1 MLLFALF
8 LGALIAVAQHWSLR
22 HALDGVSLRAAPAR
36 RLVEP
41 GEVFP
46 LVTTVTNRSRRFLPF
61 VRASLVVP
69 IELTSRDD
77 RAQLTARGQDHF
89 ELRSSLWLMPRQTW
103 RQELP
108 VSFARRGRYV
118 FTDATLYAGGFL
130 GVGETLEYVSQFQEL
145 VVMPARCG
153 GPGLDTVLG
162 GFLGDRSVDRF
173 LLEDPVLTL
182 GFREYTGREPM
193 KSISWTQSARSG
205 QLMVKNYDYT
215 LELTATVLLNIDTP
229 HTDGWEERLERCFSL
244 ARTVCEQLEEKQIP
258 YRFVTNAGAA
268 GARIQWSQ
276 VEDGLGSHHL
286 SAILEGLGRATYE
299 SLWSFAQT
307 LAQCARQAEQ
317 GRTHIVITPER
328 QDVRQAA
335 LRKLEQLTG
344 TRALILTAEEATDL

>member
-1 MLLFALF
+1 MLLFALA
-8 LGALIAVAQHWSLR
+8 LGLLIAIAQEWSLR
-22 HALDGVSLRAAPAR
+22 HALDGVSLHAASAR

-61 VRASLVVP
+61 VRFSLSVP
-69 IELTSRDD
+69 PALTPRDD
-77 RAQLTARGQDHF
+77 RAQLTTCGLNHK
-89 ELRSSLWLMPRQTW
+89 ELRCSLWLMPRQTW

-108 VSFARRGRYV
+108 VSFAARGRYV
-118 FTDATLYAGGFL
+118 FTDAILYAGGFL
-130 GVGETLEYVSQFQEL
+130 GVGETLEYVSQYQEL

-153 GPGLDTVLG
+153 GPELDTLLG

-215 LELTATVLLNIDTP
+215 LELTATVLLNIDTAR
-229 HTDGWEERLERCFSL
+229 TDGWEARLERCFSL
-244 ARTVCEQLEEKQIP
+244 ARAVCERLEEKQIP
-258 YRFVTNAGAA
+258 YCFVTNAGAV
-268 GARIQWSQ
+268 GARAQWSQ
-276 VEDGLGSHHL
+276 VGDGLGSGHL
-286 SAILEGLGRATYE
+286 SAVLEGLGRATYE
-299 SLWSFAQT
+299 PLRPFAQT
-307 LAQCARQAEQ
+307 LAQCASRAEQ
-317 GRTHIVITPER
+317 GRTHILITPER
-328 QDVRQAA
+328 QDAWQAS

-344 TRALILTAEEATDL
+344 ARALILTAEEATDL